1 MKKKILLF
9 INLLF
14 INLIISAESNDITS
28 FIQRIN
34 QDSKWLPIEFID
46 VIKNQNRNE
55 MKKIISDYDFDRKW
69 SELNDCWFE
78 WYEWYINYLELYNEM
93 IKYEKFLQISIM
105 DYKICDFKCIND
117 INYLKI
123 KQTSSSIYNT
133 RRKKHFIGFLTPI
146 EFLHK
151 TPFYSENPGYY
162 DNDEY
167 EHDEIIIDAK
177 FIFDGDYL
185 TVYANND
192 KFKQVY
198 FKCSDETFKQLEAL
212 IYNNTIDLS
221 KVTWPRHA
229 DGTCDYEEGKTLV
242 APSSSP
248 TNVSINKTMSV
259 KENLK
264 LRSAEATSSNVL
276 TVMSA
281 GTKVKVLEVG
291 KEETI
296 DGIKS
301 NWVKVE
307 VISGRDRDG
316 KDIKKKTTGWCYGGY
331 LE

>member
-1 MKKKILLF
+1 MKKKLLLITFFF
-9 INLLF
+9 INLVLT
-14 INLIISAESNDITS
+14 AENNDMVT
-28 FIQRIN
+28 FV
-34 QDSKWLPIEFID
+34 SKLNPETKWVPLEFVE
-46 VIKNQNRNE
+46 VIKAKDRNE

-69 SELNDCWFE
+69 SELDDCWFE

-167 EHDEIIIDAK
+167 EYDEIIIDAK

-229 DGTCDYEEGKTLV
+229 DGSCDYEEGKTLV
-242 APSSSP
+242 ATSSSP

-259 KENLK
+259 KEILK
-264 LRSAEATSSNVL
+264 LRSAEATSSTVLNVMV
-276 TVMSA
+276 T
-281 GTKVKVLEVG
+281 GTKVKVLELG
-291 KEETI
+291 KAETI
-296 DGIKS
+296 DGINS

-307 VISGRDRDG
+307 VISGKDRG
-316 KDIKKKTTGWCYGGY
+316 GNILKVGLSGWCYGGY